1 MEKWVT
7 ANLLPASSQE
17 NGDRKMKDRGIKTVM
32 KYLFAISFI
41 GLGLNHFAH
50 PEFYLRIM
58 PPYLPWPSA
67 LHLIAGFF
75 EVVLGM
81 MLLIPRSQRLAA
93 WGLIALLLAV
103 YPANIH
109 MAVNHDQFPDVPM
122 IFHWIRLPLQF
133 VLIAWAWWYTKADE
147 VKGLKYEPRK
157 NS

>member
-1 MEKWVT
+1 MRTSK
-7 ANLLPASSQE
+7 
-17 NGDRKMKDRGIKTVM
+17 IVM
-32 KYLFAISFI
+32 KVLLAFCFISAGI
-41 GLGLNHFAH
+41 NHFWD

-75 EVVLGM
+75 EILFGV
-81 MLLIPRSQRLAA
+81 MLLIQRYQKLAA

-109 MAVNHDQFPDVPM
+109 MAINHHLFPEFPM

-133 VLIAWAWWYTKADE
+133 VMIAWAWWFTKPDE
-147 VKGLKYEPRK
+147 VEVLKNEPGK

>member
-1 MEKWVT
+1 MSAFKI
-7 ANLLPASSQE
+7 
-17 NGDRKMKDRGIKTVM
+17 GM
-32 KYLFAISFI
+32 KYLFAAIFI
-41 GLGLNHFAH
+41 FAGFNHFRD
-50 PEFYLRIM
+50 PGFYLRIM

-75 EVVLGM
+75 EIVLGM
-81 MLLIPRSQRLAA
+81 MLLIPRFQRLAA

-133 VLIAWAWWYTKADE
+133 VAIAWAWWYTKADE
-147 VKGLKYEPRK
+147 VMGLKYDPRK
-157 NS
+157 DS

>member
-1 MEKWVT
+1 MNAFKIG
-7 ANLLPASSQE
+7 L
-17 NGDRKMKDRGIKTVM
+17 
-32 KYLFAISFI
+32 KYLFAAIFI
-41 GLGLNHFAH
+41 FAGINHFRD

-67 LHLIAGFF
+67 LHLTAGFF
-75 EVVLGM
+75 EAVLGV
-81 MLLIPRSQRLAA
+81 MLLIPRVQKLAA

-109 MAVNHDQFPDVPM
+109 MAVHHELYQLPM

-133 VLIAWAWWYTKADE
+133 VLIAWAWWFTKADGE
-147 VKGLKYEPRK
+147 TELKYEPQK